1 MATKSFLENFAQ
13 ELRDQDRSDNTVLGY
28 LTDVKDFQRWFV
40 QTKGENF
47 SLPALTPTDIREY
60 RQHLWTVRKLSPNTV
75 NRRLASLSAL
85 TTWGMT
91 QEQIKVDPMSNIKYI
106 KQVRVAKCR
115 WLDKKGRFALQRVIE
130 KELQES
136 SRLPHRRSLW
146 RQRDAVLVTLMLKT
160 GLRVAEVAALD
171 VSDVELNPRSG
182 RVKVRGKGNKARVV
196 PLNAEAREKL
206 QMWLAAHPTTETSA
220 LFVSQMLTRVTTRT
234 VERVVTEYGY
244 MARLEHLTPHALRH
258 TFAKALVD
266 RGVPIDQVAKLLGH
280 SNLNTTRIYTEP
292 NERDLEKAVNMLVE
306 S

>member
-1 MATKSFLENFAQ
+1 MAAKSFLENFAQ

-28 LTDVKDFQRWFV
+28 LTDVKDFQRWFE
-40 QTKGENF
+40 QTNGENF
-47 SLPALTPTDIREY
+47 SLPSLTPTDIREY

-75 NRRLASLSAL
+75 NRRLASLAAL

-91 QEQIKVDPMSNIKYI
+91 RKQIQVDPMSHIKYI
-106 KQVRVAKCR
+106 KQVPVAECR
-115 WLDKKGRFALQRVIE
+115 WLDKKQRFALQRVIE

-136 SRLPHRRSLW
+136 SRLPVRRSLW
-146 RQRDAVLVTLMLKT
+146 RGRDAVLVTLMLNT

-171 VSDVELNPRSG
+171 VGDVELNPRSG
-182 RVKVRGKGNKARVV
+182 RIQVRGKGRKARTV

-206 QMWLAAHPTTETSA
+206 QAWLATRPATETSA

-234 VERVVTEYGY
+234 VERVVTDYGY
-244 MARLEHLTPHALRH
+244 RARLEQLTPHTLRH
-258 TFAKALVD
+258 TFAKSLVD

-292 NERDLEKAVNMLVE
+292 NERDLEKAVDMLVE